1 MENSQKSRDAHIIV
15 STLKHFCDAYE
26 HERMTPLT
34 KLSSPMISPI
44 TAEDVIEK
52 EEAVFCDQL
61 TALGIIRTIFT
72 LIKVALK
79 GKKYGFRPRLM
90 GYIEYV

>member
-1 MENSQKSRDAHIIV
+1 MENSQKSRDAHVIV
-15 STLKHFCDAYE
+15 SILKHFCDAYE
-26 HERMTPLT
+26 HERMTPLA

-44 TAEDVIEK
+44 TAEAVIEK

-61 TALGIIRTIFT
+61 TFLGILRTIST